1 MITCLGLSPAL
12 DVTYLVD
19 RVDVGEIHRPR
30 AALTLPGGKALN
42 AARAVVAL
50 GGMARAIVPL
60 GGFAGERVRAELEPL
75 GLELVSVVTHRETR
89 SCVTVYDDSGG
100 TTEFY
105 EAAPELDADAWAEV
119 LDAVS
124 AVEGGWLAVSGSI
137 PEARAASLAHA
148 LEEAGHRGVSVA
160 VDTHGA
166 ALREILSRARP
177 ALVKVN
183 RAEAAGLS
191 GADPGE
197 SDIADLARALGG
209 TGTGSGVGIGVETGV
224 GIAIVT
230 DGAAGSVATRD
241 GAVWR
246 CAPPETGRYA
256 VGSGDC
262 FLAGLLVAFEKTGT
276 ADVPAALALATAAA
290 AANTRVPG
298 AAVFSPDVVRELRAV
313 VTVDGGARV

>member
-19 RVDVGEIHRPR
+19 RVGVGEIHRPR

-42 AARAVVAL
+42 AARAIVAL
-50 GGMARAIVPL
+50 GGAAQAVVPL

-75 GLELVSVVTHRETR
+75 GLRSATILTHRETR
-89 SCVTVYDDSGG
+89 SCVTIYDDAGG

-105 EAAPELDADAWAEV
+105 EAAPELDDDTWDELLVAV
-119 LDAVS
+119 LTVD
-124 AVEGGWLAVSGSI
+124 GGWLAVSGSI
-137 PEARAASLAHA
+137 PDARAVSLAAA
-148 LEEAGHRGVSVA
+148 LEDAGRRGVSVA
-160 VDTHGA
+160 VDTHGP
-166 ALREILSRARP
+166 ALREIVTRARP

-183 RAEAAGLS
+183 RAEAAELQGGVSLE
-191 GADPGE
+191 P
-197 SDIADLARALGG
+197 DIEGLAR
-209 TGTGSGVGIGVETGV
+209 GIGALGV

-230 DGAAGSVATRD
+230 DGAAGAVAMRD
-241 GAVWR
+241 GLAWR

-262 FLAGLLVAFEKTGT
+262 FLAGLLVAFDESGAT
-276 ADVPAALALATAAA
+276 DVPAALALATATA

-298 AAVFSPDVVRELRAV
+298 AAIFSPDVVRELRAV
-313 VTVDGGARV
+313 VTVEGGARV